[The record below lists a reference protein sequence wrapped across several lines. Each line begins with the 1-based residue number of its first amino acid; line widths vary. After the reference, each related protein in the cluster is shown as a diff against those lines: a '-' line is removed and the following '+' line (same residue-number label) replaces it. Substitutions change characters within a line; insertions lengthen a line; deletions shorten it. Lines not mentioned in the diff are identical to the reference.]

1 MLPFTTLTEP
11 GLNPPG
17 DEQTNRTQMPAGSK
31 CWGAVDSYWLLSL
44 LHSKDRKPLRAVLLA
59 QRIPLQRGAGC
70 GNHNRSPWQP
80 LLSPTLSHNCV
91 ALGYHH
97 QTSKAALILLAILQP
112 PSHCDVSTG
121 ATCWMFAGCWP
132 DANAWFW
139 QVLWKT
145 GPCRGDFF
153 SWPVKRKDFFLWA
166 HVSFY
171 INWLRAKAINA
182 YIWKVLM
189 VD

>member
-1 MLPFTTLTEP
+1 MSRLTGHRCLLGASAKELWTP
-11 GLNPPG
+11 T
-17 DEQTNRTQMPAGSK
+17 DSSACSIQRTENL
-31 CWGAVDSYWLLSL
+31 W
-44 LHSKDRKPLRAVLLA
+44 AVLLA

-97 QTSKAALILLAILQP
+97 QTSKVALILLAILQP

-145 GPCRGDFF
+145 GPRRGDFF

-166 HVSFY
+166 HVSFH